1 MLLGKTK
8 LDTIKVLMSKIII
21 HHILVMTFFSVNNVL
36 QWDEKRNK
44 NSRNFCGTHYINMD
58 DITRKSI
65 KVMA

>member
-8 LDTIKVLMSKIII
+8 LDTIKVLMSKTII

-58 DITRKSI
+58 DITRKSM

>member
-44 NSRNFCGTHYINMD
+44 NLETSVEHTI
-58 DITRKSI
+58 
-65 KVMA
+65 